1 MNRDEIIDTFAS
13 LFTRTV
19 SISIAYPIHRVLVV
33 LQTQDVNRLVT
44 SGKVPRYT
52 RETGYFSRI
61 YKDGGLRSLWRGNS
75 GRLLYGYTSDLLCKV
90 SCHLFPFSDPE
101 SYGERLGQRIVS
113 IGFLVPFVYPL
124 EFATTRLASHV
135 GRGKPQFTGL
145 RDCLSQSVKGPRGII
160 GIYSGSAAFFAGFM
174 VYHTSKDAFYPLFR
188 PLARED
194 STVIGLATQFITTVA
209 TLECAEVCAFPFKV
223 MSRRLQMDAEL
234 PEDKRMYKNARD
246 YVQKVVKSRGVQGL
260 FPGIVLRVQVDVAV
274 ILSLVI
280 YFEIKNAIKSS
291 RNREARDKE

>member
-44 SGKVPRYT
+44 SGNVPRYT

-61 YKDGGLRSLWRGNS
+61 YKDGGLRSLWRGNGGS
-75 GRLLYGYTSDLLCKV
+75 LLYGYTDVLLYKV
-90 SCHLFPFSDPE
+90 SCHLFPFSAPE
-101 SYGERLGQRIVS
+101 SYRERLGQRIVS
-113 IGFLVPFVYPL
+113 IGFFVSFVYPL

-135 GRGKPQFTGL
+135 GGGKPQFTGL
-145 RDCLSQSVKGPRGII
+145 RDCLSQTVKGPKGII
-160 GIYSGSAAFFAGFM
+160 GIYSGSAAFFTRIV
-174 VYHTSKDAFYPLFR
+174 VYHTSKDAFYYIFR
-188 PLARED
+188 PLSRED
-194 STVIGLATQFITTVA
+194 KTVVGLVSRFITTVA
-209 TLECAEVCAFPFKV
+209 TVECAEICAFPFTV

-246 YVQKVVKSRGVQGL
+246 YVQKVVRSRGVQGL
-260 FPGIVLRVQVDVAV
+260 FTGIVFRVQVDLALFSFV
-274 ILSLVI
+274 VI
-280 YFEIKNAIKSS
+280 YSELKNAIE
-291 RNREARDKE
+291 RNKETRDKE